1 MLIAGGGEIT
11 PRRNTSR
18 PLLLFRF
25 VTPRQLLAAL
35 GGFALP
41 CYVPVRWLQ
50 IGRADYLPEDT
61 LFAIRREGDL
71 LHLTF
76 NKDAPMPR
84 EQVSGLRLEL
94 AATKN
99 APTDVQ

>member
-1 MLIAGGGEIT
+1 MGFWDIFYNASAWVQI
-11 PRRNTSR
+11 
-18 PLLLFRF
+18 FM
-25 VTPRQLLAAL
+25 LLAAL

-41 CYVPVRWLQ
+41 CFALLRWLQ
-50 IGRADYLPEDT
+50 IGRADYLPDDT

-84 EQVSGLRLEL
+84 EQVSSLMLEL
-94 AATKN
+94 TATKN

>member
-1 MLIAGGGEIT
+1 MGFWDVFYNASAGVQI
-11 PRRNTSR
+11 
-18 PLLLFRF
+18 FM
-25 VTPRQLLAAL
+25 LLAAL

-41 CYVPVRWLQ
+41 CYVLVRWLQ

-61 LFAIRREGDL
+61 LLALRRAASL
-71 LHLTF
+71 RNLTCK
-76 NKDAPMPR
+76 KDAPMRPPH
-84 EQVSGLRLEL
+84 VSVLMLEL

>member
-1 MLIAGGGEIT
+1 MGFWDVFYNASAGVQI
-11 PRRNTSR
+11 
-18 PLLLFRF
+18 FM
-25 VTPRQLLAAL
+25 LLAAL

-41 CYVPVRWLQ
+41 CYVLVRWLQ

-84 EQVSGLRLEL
+84 EQAVTLL
-94 AATKN
+94 ADLSATKN
-99 APTDVQ
+99 GPTDEQ

>member
-1 MLIAGGGEIT
+1 MGFWDVFYKASAGVQI
-11 PRRNTSR
+11 
-18 PLLLFRF
+18 FM
-25 VTPRQLLAAL
+25 LLAAL

-41 CYVPVRWLQ
+41 CYVLVRWLQ

-84 EQVSGLRLEL
+84 EQVSGLMLEL

>member
-1 MLIAGGGEIT
+1 MSFWDVFYNASAGVQI
-11 PRRNTSR
+11 
-18 PLLLFRF
+18 FM
-25 VTPRQLLAAL
+25 LLAAL

-41 CYVPVRWLQ
+41 CCVLLRWLQ
-50 IGRADYLPEDT
+50 IGRADYLPDDT
-61 LFAIRREGDL
+61 VFDIRREGDL

-84 EQVSGLRLEL
+84 EQVSSLMLEL
-94 AATKN
+94 TATKN

>member
-1 MLIAGGGEIT
+1 MGFWDVFYNASAGVQI
-11 PRRNTSR
+11 
-18 PLLLFRF
+18 FM
-25 VTPRQLLAAL
+25 LLAAL

-41 CYVPVRWLQ
+41 CYVLVSWLQ
-50 IGRADYLPEDT
+50 IGRADYLPENT
-61 LFAIRREGDL
+61 LFAIRREGDS

-84 EQVSGLRLEL
+84 EQVSGLMLEL

-99 APTDVQ
+99 APTNVK

>member
-1 MLIAGGGEIT
+1 MGFWDIFYNASAWVQI
-11 PRRNTSR
+11 
-18 PLLLFRF
+18 FM
-25 VTPRQLLAAL
+25 LLAAL

-41 CYVPVRWLQ
+41 CFVLLRWLQ
-50 IGRADYLPEDT
+50 IGRADYLPDDT

-84 EQVSGLRLEL
+84 EQVSSLMLEFT
-94 AATKN
+94 ATKN